1 MNEQMKTIKL
11 QNCTGFED
19 YWFKII
25 VNGKEYEIK
34 DQFLTIQVPDNNS
47 YEIKVEYSL
56 DGHPTTASSFVY
68 TYNLKDNV
76 LLQISK
82 RRLTKTLI
90 SLIVGLILIFVLAY
104 FYKNGRFITFSAVF
118 PVLFLGIYQA
128 IRKKKFLFIQ
138 EVPTSGDSV

>member
-1 MNEQMKTIKL
+1 MNKQMQTIRL

-25 VNGKEYEIK
+25 VNGNEY
-34 DQFLTIQVPDNNS
+34 DMNNHFLTIQVPNDNS
-47 YEIKVEYSL
+47 YEVKVEYSL

-68 TYNLKDNV
+68 TFNPKENV
-76 LLQISK
+76 ILQISK
-82 RRLTKTLI
+82 IRLTKTLI

-104 FYKNGRFITFSAVF
+104 FYKNGRFIALTAAF

-138 EVPTSGDSV
+138 EVPTSEDSV